1 MWTYYYRLFNL
12 TNFPRTQL
20 FFLGS
25 AFYVIFLM
33 RTRYLAT
40 YDSVNDSINTLYII
54 APSAFLSLFT
64 TRAIWMG
71 LSWGSVILDVRPSL
85 CGFNT
90 HLPPIVRSEILCT
103 RSWLTLYCLLGVMGL
118 FYLRGSCRSH
128 SANLL
133 VNCLTRMSQFDL
145 ALCSDTWCLSS
156 VLCFE
161 LGLAIHDRKPL
172 STVVCHAV
180 RADSDGYLFGLLVLL
195 CNCNNAGKTF
205 SSSWCLWWLKRQ
217 RKESEKKGKRCG
229 DVMWLIVKRNHHC
242 HAICQRAIQPLHISL
257 DKRAATIIEHLT
269 NTNNLLGSSLAQTTN
284 SRASSSSGWGTTEEM
299 HS

>member
-103 RSWLTLYCLLGVMGL
+103 RS
-118 FYLRGSCRSH
+118 
-128 SANLL
+128 
-133 VNCLTRMSQFDL
+133 
-145 ALCSDTWCLSS
+145 
-156 VLCFE
+156 
-161 LGLAIHDRKPL
+161 
-172 STVVCHAV
+172 
-180 RADSDGYLFGLLVLL
+180 
-195 CNCNNAGKTF
+195 
-205 SSSWCLWWLKRQ
+205 
-217 RKESEKKGKRCG
+217 
-229 DVMWLIVKRNHHC
+229 
-242 HAICQRAIQPLHISL
+242 
-257 DKRAATIIEHLT
+257 
-269 NTNNLLGSSLAQTTN
+269 
-284 SRASSSSGWGTTEEM
+284 
-299 HS
+299 